1 MTCADQPATV
11 CAAKL
16 SAPKGCALS
25 PACRR
30 TLTRTRRSR
39 RAKKCSGGCNGGWMT
54 ATANT
59 PKKPTAAS
67 GTAPKR
73 RPGRPAKNRPQS
85 DAATVTVQPLP
96 ITGAEVTDRV
106 LSMVRQGCDSG
117 QVIDLLRGLA
127 WSYGMLSVRLSAL
140 LQIPPSDFDR
150 LAASIWDEYERG
162 QVDMSEGLIQHGA
175 KKEQAA

>member
-1 MTCADQPATV
+1 
-11 CAAKL
+11 
-16 SAPKGCALS
+16 
-25 PACRR
+25 
-30 TLTRTRRSR
+30 
-39 RAKKCSGGCNGGWMT
+39 MT
-54 ATANT
+54 ATAK
-59 PKKPTAAS
+59 PPQKPTAAS

-85 DAATVTVQPLP
+85 DAPTVEVKPLP

-106 LSMVRQGCDSG
+106 LGMVRQGCDSG

-140 LQIPPSDFDR
+140 LQIPPHDFDR

-162 QVDMSEGLIQHGA
+162 QVDMSEGLIGHAA
-175 KKEQAA
+175 KKAKEQAA

>member
-1 MTCADQPATV
+1 
-11 CAAKL
+11 
-16 SAPKGCALS
+16 
-25 PACRR
+25 
-30 TLTRTRRSR
+30 
-39 RAKKCSGGCNGGWMT
+39 MT

-85 DAATVTVQPLP
+85 DAPTVEVKPLP

-127 WSYGMLSVRLSAL
+127 WSYGMLSVRLSSL
-140 LQIPPSDFDR
+140 LQIPPHDFDR

-162 QVDMSEGLIQHGA
+162 QVDMSEGLIGHAA
-175 KKEQAA
+175 KKAKEQAA